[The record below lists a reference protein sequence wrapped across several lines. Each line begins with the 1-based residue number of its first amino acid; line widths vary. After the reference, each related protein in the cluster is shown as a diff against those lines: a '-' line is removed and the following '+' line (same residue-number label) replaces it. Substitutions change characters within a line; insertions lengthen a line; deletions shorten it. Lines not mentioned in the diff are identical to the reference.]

1 MQLQRLLSDV
11 EAGKYFI
18 DTFEKIHGEDLEIG
32 DMVKI
37 MNGSY
42 CGQIA
47 FLDIVR
53 EGKKRH
59 NGGRLISLGSC
70 MYKQR
75 VLAAEAGDIVVLSEG
90 LRSLV
95 TSLPLVPTT

>member
-1 MQLQRLLSDV
+1 MQIQCLLNDV

-18 DTFEKIHGEDLEIG
+18 DTFEVIHGEGLEIG

-42 CGQIA
+42 RGQIG

-53 EGKKRH
+53 EGKKR
-59 NGGRLISLGSC
+59 GRTQSMVVG
-70 MYKQR
+70 KQR
-75 VLAAEAGDIVVLSEG
+75 TLFILWHL
-90 LRSLV
+90 LRAKYSKKMPNLQ
-95 TSLPLVPTT
+95 LKLKKI